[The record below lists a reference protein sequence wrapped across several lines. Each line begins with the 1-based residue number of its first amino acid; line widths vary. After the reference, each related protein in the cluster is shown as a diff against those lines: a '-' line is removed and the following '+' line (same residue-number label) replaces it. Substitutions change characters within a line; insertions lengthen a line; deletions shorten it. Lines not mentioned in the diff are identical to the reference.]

1 MRAANVHMP
10 MCKTYLSYSSDL
22 LLTATVWPYQT
33 SGVSFVCL
41 FVVFRPNRENF
52 SLIWGRPYLS

>member
-22 LLTATVWPYQT
+22 PLTATVWPYQT
-33 SGVSFVCL
+33 SSVSFVCL
-41 FVVFRPNRENF
+41 FVVFRPTPECF
-52 SLIWGRPYLS
+52 TYMDTS